1 MSDLST
7 PNGGDGV
14 SAGAGGSRDPA
25 PTNGDAQGSL
35 TQANLD
41 RAVTLSLRLDPSRSM
56 KAVTED
62 VEELLDDLD
71 ESRRRSGA
79 LLASEL
85 IAQVVNRAPNWN
97 GQQAELT
104 VQLRADAVRLEASGP
119 AAKTAEAP
127 TNHHVVSNSFAE
139 WGTFLIDSLADRW
152 GLNGGSRRFIWAE
165 IDTAA

>member
-1 MSDLST
+1 
-7 PNGGDGV
+7 
-14 SAGAGGSRDPA
+14 
-25 PTNGDAQGSL
+25 
-35 TQANLD
+35 
-41 RAVTLSLRLDPSRSM
+41 M

-85 IAQVVNRAPNWN
+85 IAQVVNRAPSWN

-104 VQLRADAVRLEASGP
+104 VQLRADAVRLEARGP

-127 TNHHVVSNSFAE
+127 ANHHVVSNSFAE